1 MKLKFL
7 GVLLLISLM
16 TSSVFAT
23 YSWVQAD
30 PTYAATDSWSEPNQW
45 TTVEGAPP
53 STAPGVPPNTDTQE
67 IKIMTQSWMETAER
81 GASVTINS
89 DVGNYSGSGAGVRI
103 SLNGSADHPA
113 VLTINSSGV
122 ITDTA
127 SSGTYGLRVGSN
139 SSGGTGSIGYVNQT
153 GGSATITN
161 VILGYAGTK
170 FATLGTGYYTI
181 SGGTL
186 SAPGFMRIGAGD
198 NSTTTQ
204 TQGRLTVVGNSA
216 SISVKSL
223 YVGSYDSTHNGI
235 GELEFQIGASGVSP
249 IVDTNN
255 VTLDRNGASSTA
267 NLILSLTAAPPIGDI
282 LLVSSTSA
290 SASAVSGTFDTVTGD
305 QSLGTRA
312 ANGDLVKLSFS
323 GTDYYYNLYYD
334 YDSAGA
340 PGNHGSGNDIALVIP
355 EPATIALLGL
365 GLIAIRRNKK

>member
-1 MKLKFL
+1 
-7 GVLLLISLM
+7 M

-81 GASVTINS
+81 GANVTINS
-89 DVGNYSGSGAGVRI
+89 NVGNYSGTGAGVRI

-127 SSGTYGLRVGSN
+127 ASGTYGLRVGSN

-186 SAPGFMRIGAGD
+186 SAPGFMRIGSGD

-204 TQGRLTVVGNSA
+204 TQGRLTIVGSSA
-216 SISVKSL
+216 SVSVGSL
-223 YVGSYDSTHNGI
+223 FVGSYDSTHNGI
-235 GELEFQIGASGVSP
+235 GELEFKIGASGVSP
-249 IVDTNN
+249 IVATN
-255 VTLDRNGASSTA
+255 VTLDRNGALDTT
-267 NLILSLTAAPPIGDI
+267 NLILSLTAAPLIGQNITLID
-282 LLVSSTSA
+282 STN
-290 SASAVSGTFDTVTGD
+290 VVLGNGFDTVTGD
-305 QSLGTRA
+305 TTPLTRA
-312 ANGDLVKLSFS
+312 VEGD
-323 GTDYYYNLYYD
+323 
-334 YDSAGA
+334 
-340 PGNHGSGNDIALVIP
+340 H
-355 EPATIALLGL
+355 
-365 GLIAIRRNKK
+365 AILT